1 MSDERNKAEST
12 ENEVL
17 HDNITDDIDATDKK
31 ELPAREPKEIDLFG
45 EAADSDGLDPTGSYE
60 PTLFDT
66 EDGSE
71 HEALA
76 DTEGG
81 EDAASSTSEGD
92 TSLTY
97 SEGDTSLTHSEGDGV
112 KEADGKAEEA
122 DGAIDDDTD
131 VGDLDEFDDEVKEP
145 EKSRKVDGLFD
156 FIEIFVFTLAA
167 VFIIT
172 SFFIRYSIVD
182 GPSMQNSLQHGDKLL
197 LTNFMYEPEYKDIV
211 VVHSDVLD
219 KVIVKRVIATEGQKI
234 KITSTDVYVDGVKL
248 DEPYVYTDD
257 HKGILGNYSEY
268 KYLPEGEVFEMTV
281 PEGEIFVMGD
291 HRNKSEDSRSIGTIS
306 EEAIIGK
313 VILRFAPFDTFGRV
327 D

>member
-31 ELPAREPKEIDLFG
+31 ELPANETKEIDLFG
-45 EAADSDGLDPTGSYE
+45 EAADSVGLDPTGSDE

-66 EDGSE
+66 ENSSE

-76 DTEGG
+76 DTEGC

-92 TSLTY
+92 TSLTD
-97 SEGDTSLTHSEGDGV
+97 SEGDTSLTDSEGDGV
-112 KEADGKAEEA
+112 KEADGEAEEA
-122 DGAIDDDTD
+122 CGAIDDTD

-145 EKSRKVDGLFD
+145 EKSRKVDSLFD

-313 VILRFAPFDTFGRV
+313 VILRFAPFDTFGKV